1 MSWLSKLVG
10 GKTLKIAAIAAAGYA
25 GKQYLFGSS
34 SGHGYDISTGSYIAP
49 KFTGDNFAAS
59 TFNRLGVTPFS
70 NTSFG
75 QSGLGQAITKTGSFL
90 GLGES
95 GGAATLAGVVD
106 SLTAS
111 QRFDKM
117 PSPGTIQASGV
128 NSDTNFQP
136 GQVGRIPIGN
146 NGQVGNALNSEA
158 MRQYLAKQVAMM
170 ALPPVQNLPSVD
182 MSGSTLEATT
192 SQRRRS
198 YKSVTG
204 GQ

>member
-10 GKTLKIAAIAAAGYA
+10 GKTLKIATIAAAGYA
-25 GKQYLFGSS
+25 GKQYLFGNQIGSV
-34 SGHGYDISTGSYIAP
+34 YDTATGEYIPGSYS
-49 KFTGDNFAAS
+49 GGNFAAK
-59 TFNRLGVTPFS
+59 TFNYLGVTPFS
-70 NTSFG
+70 DTSFG

-95 GGAATLAGVVD
+95 GGAATLAGVVG

-146 NGQVGNALNSEA
+146 NGQVGNALGNEA

-204 GQ
+204 S

>member
-1 MSWLSKLVG
+1 MSWLSNLVG

-25 GKQYLFGSS
+25 GKQYMFGSS
-34 SGHGYDISTGSYIAP
+34 YTDPMSLETR
-49 KFTGDNFAAS
+49 FTGGNFVTD
-59 TFNRLGVTPFS
+59 TFNKYNITPFS
-70 NTSFG
+70 GTSFG

-95 GGAATLAGVVD
+95 GGAATLAGVVN

-146 NGQVGNALNSEA
+146 TGQVGNALGSEA

-204 GQ
+204 G

>member
-25 GKQYLFGSS
+25 GKQYLFGNQIGSV
-34 SGHGYDISTGSYIAP
+34 YDTATGKYIPGSYS
-49 KFTGDNFAAS
+49 GGNFAAK
-59 TFNRLGVTPFS
+59 TFNYLGVTPFS
-70 NTSFG
+70 DTSFG

-90 GLGES
+90 GLGQS
-95 GGAATLAGVVD
+95 GLAGVVD

-117 PSPGTIQASGV
+117 PSPGTIEASGV

-158 MRQYLAKQVAMM
+158 VRQYLAKQVAMM

-182 MSGSTLEATT
+182 MSGSTLKATT

-198 YKSVTG
+198 YKSMTG
-204 GQ
+204 S